1 MLASVAA
8 TLAYGESEAVPDER
22 EDDVRTLVVLVA
34 VTGSS
39 TPVVAAAV
47 AATLTSGKSRGAFK

>member
-1 MLASVAA
+1 MLATVAA

-22 EDDVRTLVVLVA
+22 EDNTLVILVA

-47 AATLTSGKSRGAFK
+47 VMAMASPLVVMRTISS